1 MFDTLKEKFTSAP
14 VLAYPDNDCQFRLEC
29 DTSNYATGA
38 VLSIL
43 KEDKWHPVTY
53 HSHSMSPEE
62 RNYPIADKEMLSVIR
77 ALEIWRHYL
86 EETKHEFEVWND
98 HENLQ
103 WFMTRQD
110 LNRRQACWAQ
120 YLSRFNLK
128 WLHKAGVTMGIANA
142 LSRCEDHMIGIE
154 DDNKGVLV
162 ILPEHVRQ
170 NQVLICNEGNKI
182 YKKIK
187 EATLKLLEPEVF
199 TISKDW
205 KEEDDVIMKDK
216 QMYIPDEEDLQLQV
230 VKLHHDTS
238 VAGHPGYEKMI
249 ELLQRTYFW
258 PGMISFVKDYI
269 SRCDRCARF
278 KETNQ
283 APFGTLIIYLTCG
296 KTMDFHILLYLT
308 EDPSSHHKS

>member
-1 MFDTLKEKFTSAP
+1 
-14 VLAYPDNDCQFRLEC
+14 
-29 DTSNYATGA
+29 
-38 VLSIL
+38 
-43 KEDKWHPVTY
+43 
-53 HSHSMSPEE
+53 
-62 RNYPIADKEMLSVIR
+62 
-77 ALEIWRHYL
+77 
-86 EETKHEFEVWND
+86 
-98 HENLQ
+98 
-103 WFMTRQD
+103 
-110 LNRRQACWAQ
+110 
-120 YLSRFNLK
+120 
-128 WLHKAGVTMGIANA
+128 MGKANA

-205 KEEDDVIMKDK
+205 KEEDGVIMKDK

-278 KETNQ
+278 KGTNQ
-283 APFGTLIIYLTCG
+283 PPFGTLNPLEAPHMPWVDIMAL
-296 KTMDFHILLYLT
+296 MDTTLFW
-308 EDPSSHHKS
+308 SSLIDSPKK